1 MKETL
6 FKITCIYRVKDR
18 DWMNYRITKDNP
30 LTYHHIVEKRNG
42 GSKTVDNGAPLTKEA
57 HMQLNIIESKDKRL
71 YTIINTIFELIHEQN
86 YPITEEQR
94 KIIQEVLDYF
104 EQNKA
109 CETKKKLVLKNGE
122 TND

>member
-1 MKETL
+1 M
-6 FKITCIYRVKDR
+6 KDR